1 MDSNP
6 NFTRREGL
14 KGALLFGMT
23 AQLVTSSDPAHAV
36 GRSKMLVAYLTR
48 TGNTRVIAGQIS
60 RALGADL
67 FEIETADPYPEDYLE
82 MVAQAERERKTDFEP
97 PLKTLVPDL
106 QAYDTVFLG
115 FPIWGQT
122 APSVIRSFL
131 RKHDLN
137 GKILIPFVTHGGYG
151 LGSSLEVV
159 AAHAPGARLHDGLTM
174 EADQERRTMETVKAW
189 LDDQSQLR

>member
-1 MDSNP
+1 
-6 NFTRREGL
+6 
-14 KGALLFGMT
+14 MT
-23 AQLVTSSDPAHAV
+23 VQLVTSSEPAHAA

-67 FEIETADPYPEDYLE
+67 FEIETTDAYPEDYLE
-82 MVAQAERERKTDFEP
+82 MVAQAERERERKAGFEP
-97 PLKTLVPDL
+97 PLKALVPDL

-131 RKHDLN
+131 SKHDLN
-137 GKILIPFVTHGGYG
+137 GKSLIPFVTHGGYG
-151 LGSSLEVV
+151 LGSSLEVI
-159 AAHAPGARLHDGLTM
+159 AAHAPGATLHDGLTM

-189 LDDQSQLR
+189 LDDQPQLR